1 MHKYAFLIS
10 NKRAKE
16 KKYIKVHGT
25 YILYGNSKI
34 GAVRKE
40 QSLLFDLI
48 NKLIRI
54 KSSRESDYFLQNDI
68 FYLMRA
74 LHVLSYH
81 LI

>member
-25 YILYGNSKI
+25 FILDGNSKI

-48 NKLIRI
+48 NKLIRK
-54 KSSRESDYFLQNDI
+54 KSSRDYFLQNDI